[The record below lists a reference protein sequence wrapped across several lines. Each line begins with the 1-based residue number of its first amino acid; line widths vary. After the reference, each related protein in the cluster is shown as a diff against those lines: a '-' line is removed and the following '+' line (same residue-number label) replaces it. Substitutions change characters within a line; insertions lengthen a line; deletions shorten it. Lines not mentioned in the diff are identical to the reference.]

1 MKFRTIGVVIRYN
14 STSQYG
20 WLKSEPQTPMTP
32 AGRNVAATASR
43 IARKAYRLHY
53 LRQGSDLVGI
63 DLTKSENVTFIG
75 TDSSDSHFHTFTV
88 GKHTVR
94 IFDVS
99 DNHPG
104 NFCSVNISDGRTEQG
119 SSVTLKPI
127 PGR

>member
-1 MKFRTIGVVIRYN
+1 MKFKTIGVVIRYT

-20 WLKSEPQTPMTP
+20 WAKSEPQTPMTP

-53 LRQGSDLVGI
+53 LRQGADLVGI
-63 DLTKSENVTFIG
+63 DLTKSENVTFTGI
-75 TDSSDSHFHTFTV
+75 DSPGSHFHNYTV

-104 NFCSVNISDGRTEQG
+104 NYCSVTISDGRTEQG
-119 SSVTLKPI
+119 SSVTLKPV
-127 PGR
+127 PGH